1 MHGGRFNPKGTP
13 ALYVALD
20 PMTAI
25 KEAAQGFA
33 RKFEPCVLCTYEIDC
48 EDVVDLR
55 GEKHAQRSGRRR
67 RGDGLPLVRGGGRR
81 ARAASWRLARRLIAD
96 GAAGVLA
103 PSFVRGA
110 TPGDVNLILWDWS
123 GRRPHKVAVFDP
135 ERPPAE
141 EPALVGMRPVGRA
154 CHPGRVVKHG
164 APNKPSREWSPLMAF
179 WLDIAAFALKALLIV
194 AALGGLALLIARLAR
209 SGEAKDQEI
218 KVRSLN
224 ERYDD
229 MRDALNAA
237 LLDKKERKALMKA
250 RKKEAKAAARAR
262 RDQEPGKR
270 IYVLSFKG
278 DMRAGAVKELG
289 AEIDAVLTVARPET
303 DEAVIRI
310 ESGGGTVTGYGL
322 AAAEILRLRERKINV
337 TASVDQVAASGG
349 YMMACAANRIVAA
362 PFALV
367 GSIGVVAPVPNLHR
381 LLKKNE
387 IDFEEMTAGEW
398 KRSVSILGE
407 ITPAGREH
415 FRGKLDA
422 THEAFKAHVAQCR
435 PNVDIAKVANGDV
448 WLGSEAL
455 ALGLVDQLT
464 TGDELLFR
472 ARGEARLYEVSTEA
486 RKTLV
491 QQLLGGL
498 GFAAQRAADFIAAKL
513 RAL

>member
-1 MHGGRFNPKGTP
+1 
-13 ALYVALD
+13 
-20 PMTAI
+20 
-25 KEAAQGFA
+25 
-33 RKFEPCVLCTYEIDC
+33 
-48 EDVVDLR
+48 
-55 GEKHAQRSGRRR
+55 
-67 RGDGLPLVRGGGRR
+67 
-81 ARAASWRLARRLIAD
+81 
-96 GAAGVLA
+96 
-103 PSFVRGA
+103 
-110 TPGDVNLILWDWS
+110 
-123 GRRPHKVAVFDP
+123 
-135 ERPPAE
+135 
-141 EPALVGMRPVGRA
+141 
-154 CHPGRVVKHG
+154 
-164 APNKPSREWSPLMAF
+164 MAF

-435 PNVDIAKVANGDV
+435 PNVDMAKVANGDV

-498 GFAAQRAADFIAAKL
+498 GFAARKAADFIAAKL